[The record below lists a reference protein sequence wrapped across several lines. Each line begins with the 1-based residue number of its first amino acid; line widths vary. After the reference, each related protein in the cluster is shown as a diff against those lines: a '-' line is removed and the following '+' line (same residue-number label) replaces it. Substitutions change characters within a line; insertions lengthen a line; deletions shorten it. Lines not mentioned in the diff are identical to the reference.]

1 MEQSE
6 QRTPVQ
12 LEIEQLTTSSHIHEV
27 VRGVG
32 VALGLGLLWA
42 LELVRNAYF
51 DALDRLNLKPR
62 RKRRS
67 SAFPPGQ
74 PRNHHAV

>member
-6 QRTPVQ
+6 QQIPVQ
-12 LEIEQLTTSSHIHEV
+12 IEIEQLTLSSHIHEV
-27 VRGVG
+27 LRGVG
-32 VALGLGLLWA
+32 VALGLGLLWV
-42 LELVRNAYF
+42 LEVVRNAYF
-51 DALDRLNLKPR
+51 HGLDRLNIKPR